1 MVESGRMQGEKGQT
15 IVEFALVAG
24 FLFLTLFG
32 IVDFSRLFF
41 AYATMSHGVR
51 EGARYGII
59 HPDDVAGIE
68 ALVQERMVLI
78 GGQATVTV
86 SFPGKDD
93 GTDVGCKASHY
104 CRVVIY
110 ATSDLDVWTP
120 VIPSITVEAKVTM
133 HVE

>member
-1 MVESGRMQGEKGQT
+1 MDSSGTKAEQGQS

-24 FLFLTLFG
+24 FLFLILFG
-32 IVDFSRLFF
+32 LVDFSRLFF

-68 ALVQERMVLI
+68 ALVHERMVLI

-93 GTDVGCKASHY
+93 GTQPGCKASHY
-104 CRVVIY
+104 CRLVVY
-110 ATSDLDVWTP
+110 AVSDLDVWTP
-120 VIPSITVEAKVTM
+120 VIPSMKIEAKATM

>member
-1 MVESGRMQGEKGQT
+1 MMERDRGQGEDGQG

-24 FLFLTLFG
+24 FLLLILFG

-68 ALVQERMVLI
+68 QGGDVLQ
-78 GGQATVTV
+78 G
-86 SFPGKDD
+86 
-93 GTDVGCKASHY
+93 
-104 CRVVIY
+104 RVR
-110 ATSDLDVWTP
+110 
-120 VIPSITVEAKVTM
+120 PSRTHLIRLCM
-133 HVE
+133 G

>member
-1 MVESGRMQGEKGQT
+1 
-15 IVEFALVAG
+15 VAG
-24 FLFLTLFG
+24 FLLLTVFG

-51 EGARYGII
+51 EAARYGII
-59 HPDDVAGIE
+59 YPDDVAGIE
-68 ALVQERMVLI
+68 ALAQKRMVLI

-86 SFPGKDD
+86 LFPGRDD
-93 GTDVGCKASHY
+93 GTEPGCKASHY
-104 CRVVIY
+104 CRVVVR

-120 VIPSITVEAKVTM
+120 VVPSMQVVAQATM